1 PSEPRSR
8 MRPFPIRIPTAMR
21 SSTVALS
28 THFGCINF
36 FDFNGQYS
44 SLVKLKEKARVAL
57 DEL

>member
-1 PSEPRSR
+1 
-8 MRPFPIRIPTAMR
+8 MRPLLIRIPIAVR

-44 SLVKLKEKARVAL
+44 SLVKLKEKVRVPL
-57 DEL
+57 DEF